1 MSASNINNTLVS
13 EIAEAAEAL
22 EVAQSEVL
30 KPKKSKLKSTPVI
43 ELSEEEKAE
52 ALNFQRQ
59 INVNNNLHQ
68 IAELSKLM
76 RQHKSTEFT
85 LGNLKEFKFDID
97 REDAPYNNCS
107 IEIRDSNRKEFKTN
121 NPRLIQTLVFALEKI
136 LNEKLE
142 EIEESIIKVRIL

>member
-13 EIAEAAEAL
+13 EIAEAVQTLEAD
-22 EVAQSEVL
+22 QSEVT
-30 KPKKSKLKSTPVI
+30 KPKKSKLKSTPMI

-76 RQHKSTEFT
+76 RQHKSTSDT
-85 LGNLKEFKFDID
+85 LAELNGFVFDMNG
-97 REDAPYNNCS
+97 EDVPYNNCS
-107 IEIRDSNRKEFKTN
+107 IEIADSHRRTFKTK
-121 NPRLIQTLVFALEKI
+121 NPRLIQALVLSLEKI
-136 LNEKLE
+136 LGDKLKELE
-142 EIEESIIKVRIL
+142 EKILEVRIL